1 MTRGKDTMANKLVDT
16 FPKYNDFG
24 ISKMIADIE
33 RPLKVIQKQNIY
45 SSLSNNYLNSKLYS
59 MTSVIEK
66 MQKELSSLN
75 KFNNLFND
83 NFIKEIQKILSI
95 YNINSI
101 LPQFNDAFE
110 NLKLIHNNNY
120 KISKNNLFINTDA
133 LINSIKLNNI
143 LDGCSEDDI
152 ENISNEFKN
161 TLIEVNESLIN
172 QKKVDISNWQIKL
185 VNKFKELYK
194 ENPIIIGFF
203 IKILFPVI
211 IGVMIAILSHN
222 ILLNIYSKPDNKSTV
237 IYQTNIYQTNIIITN
252 DIPYYYHIETKD
264 KNGNIIKGYVSKRK
278 YNKLKSNTNDN
289 SKSNLN
295 K

>member
-1 MTRGKDTMANKLVDT
+1 MTRGEDTMANKLVDT
-16 FPKYNDFG
+16 LPKYNDFG
-24 ISKMIADIE
+24 ISKMISDIE
-33 RPLKVIQKQNIY
+33 KPLKAIQKQNIY
-45 SSLSNNYLNSKLYS
+45 SGLSNNYLKTKLCG

-66 MQKELSSLN
+66 MQKELSILN
-75 KFNNLFND
+75 KFNNSFND

-110 NLKLIHNNNY
+110 NLKLIHNNHY

-237 IYQTNIYQTNIIITN
+237 IYQTNIIITN

>member
-33 RPLKVIQKQNIY
+33 KPLKAIQKQNIY
-45 SSLSNNYLNSKLYS
+45 SGLSNNYLNSKLCS

-66 MQKELSSLN
+66 MQKELSILN
-75 KFNNLFND
+75 KFNNSFND
-83 NFIKEIQKILSI
+83 NFIKEIQKNLSV

-110 NLKLIHNNNY
+110 NLKLIHNNHY

-152 ENISNEFKN
+152 EEIQDELKSDLFYIKENMIKRRLNFSDLQI
-161 TLIEVNESLIN
+161 LIDNKI
-172 QKKVDISNWQIKL
+172 KKWALK
-185 VNKFKELYK
+185 
-194 ENPIIIGFF
+194 NPIIIGFIIIFFNIF
-203 IKILFPVI
+203 IAPLIGQI
-211 IGVMIAILSHN
+211 I
-222 ILLNIYSKPDNKSTV
+222 LNIYSKPDNKSTV